1 MNIHILKTKK
11 EIDVAVSSEIIQLIS
26 KQPSCVLGLATGS
39 TPLGVYSQL
48 VKDHQTNHTNYAH
61 VVTVNLDE
69 YIGLDISH
77 PETYYQFMHR
87 NLFNHLNL
95 NLDNTYLPHGLSGNP
110 QKSCQSYDKLL
121 SRFVPDIQLLGI
133 GANGHIGF
141 NEPNTPFE
149 STTHV
154 IQLTQKTREDNARF
168 FNTINEVPTQAITM
182 GIKNIM
188 DAKKI
193 ILIATGSSKAKAVYQ
208 MITGEV
214 TTALPASILQT
225 HPNVD
230 IYLDHDA
237 AKLLLEKK

>member
-1 MNIHILKTKK
+1 MNIHILKSKK
-11 EIDVAVSSEIIQLIS
+11 EIDIAVSSEIIQLVRN
-26 KQPSCVLGLATGS
+26 QPSCVLGLATGS
-39 TPLGVYSQL
+39 TPLGVYTLL
-48 VKDHQTNHTNYAH
+48 VKDHQVNRTSYQD

-69 YIGLDISH
+69 YIGLSISH

-87 NLFNHLNL
+87 NLFNHLNINPANTHL
-95 NLDNTYLPHGLSGNP
+95 PNGLSDNLDE
-110 QKSCQSYDKLL
+110 SCQSYDDLF

-141 NEPNTPFE
+141 NEPNTPFDS
-149 STTHV
+149 STH
-154 IQLTQKTREDNARF
+154 IIKLTQKTREDNARF
-168 FNTINEVPTQAITM
+168 FNSLDEVPTQAITI

-193 ILIATGSSKAKAVYQ
+193 ILVATGSSKAKAIYQ

-214 TTALPASILQT
+214 TTTLPASILQT

-230 IYLDHDA
+230 VYLDTDA